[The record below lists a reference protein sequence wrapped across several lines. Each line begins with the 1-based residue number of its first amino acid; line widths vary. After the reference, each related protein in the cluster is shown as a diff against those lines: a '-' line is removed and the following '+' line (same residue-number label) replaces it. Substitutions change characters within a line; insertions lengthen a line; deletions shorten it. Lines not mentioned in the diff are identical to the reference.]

1 MGKRI
6 VLGMLIAFSLML
18 PVYGHLSGAFADFLA
33 IVHDRSTLDQLTGEM
48 EETRRQIEELQ
59 PEVDDLKV
67 RFKDQQHTAV
77 EQLQLYA
84 DSGLDVWLSMMQDG
98 DDAADLLGSQWLMER
113 GINSYLEGLNGL
125 YLQYQQLNAQK
136 ESLEGHEELLSVIEF
151 NLQAR
156 DQYLSDNA
164 GLPLEQIANYLDI
177 DWVSE
182 VEYPLIDEL
191 KRDQQL
197 IDSRL
202 EDWFGSSQ
210 ENLLEEAWLNKQS
223 ELRYFFRKDHIYVEY
238 KIEEGHVILLGQLL
252 QDQDGKSAG
261 LVFEAGFYNGFY
273 LPEELLEELD
283 GFRIDYSAAG
293 KLNGT
298 EHPYFTQKDGALELH
313 RK

>member
-6 VLGMLIAFSLML
+6 VLGMIVAFSVML
-18 PVYGHLSGAFADFLA
+18 PVYGHLTGAFADFLA
-33 IVHDRSTLDQLTGEM
+33 IVHDRSTIDQLIEEM
-48 EETRRQIEELQ
+48 EETRQQIEELE
-59 PEVDDLKV
+59 PEVDALEES
-67 RFKDQQHTAV
+67 FKDQQQIAV

-84 DSGLDVWLSMMQDG
+84 DSGLDVWLSMMEDG

-113 GINSYLEGLNGL
+113 GINAYLEGLNGL
-125 YLQYQQLNAQK
+125 YLHYQQLNAQK
-136 ESLEGHEELLSVIEF
+136 ESLEGHEELLSVIEQ

-177 DWVSE
+177 DWVSDM
-182 VEYPLIDEL
+182 EYPLIDEL
-191 KRDQQL
+191 QKDQQL
-197 IDSRL
+197 IDSGL
-202 EDWFGSSQ
+202 EDWYASSR
-210 ENLLEEAWLNKQS
+210 EETLEETWLNGQS
-223 ELRYFFRKDHIYVEY
+223 NLRYFFRKDHIYVEY

-252 QDQDGKSAG
+252 QDQDGKSAS

-273 LPEELLEELD
+273 LPEVLLEELV
-283 GFRIDYSAAG
+283 GFRVDYSAAG

-298 EHPYFTQKDGALELH
+298 EYPYFTQTDGALELH

>member
-6 VLGMLIAFSLML
+6 VVGMLIAFSFML

-59 PEVDDLKV
+59 PEVDDLEV

-191 KRDQQL
+191 KRDRQL

-298 EHPYFTQKDGALELH
+298 EHPYFTQKDGTLELH

>member
-6 VLGMLIAFSLML
+6 VVGMLIAFSFML

-59 PEVDDLKV
+59 PEVDDLEV

-156 DQYLSDNA
+156 
-164 GLPLEQIANYLDI
+164 
-177 DWVSE
+177 
-182 VEYPLIDEL
+182 
-191 KRDQQL
+191 
-197 IDSRL
+197 
-202 EDWFGSSQ
+202 
-210 ENLLEEAWLNKQS
+210 
-223 ELRYFFRKDHIYVEY
+223 
-238 KIEEGHVILLGQLL
+238 
-252 QDQDGKSAG
+252 
-261 LVFEAGFYNGFY
+261 
-273 LPEELLEELD
+273 
-283 GFRIDYSAAG
+283 
-293 KLNGT
+293 
-298 EHPYFTQKDGALELH
+298 
-313 RK
+313 

>member
-6 VLGMLIAFSLML
+6 VIGLICAFLFML
-18 PVYGHLSGAFADFLA
+18 PVYGHLTGAFADFLA

-48 EETRRQIEELQ
+48 EETRRQIEEME
-59 PEVDDLKV
+59 PEVEELEV
-67 RFKDQQHTAV
+67 RFKGHQQTAV

-84 DSGLDVWLSMMQDG
+84 DSGLDVWLAMMEDG
-98 DDAADLLGSQWLMER
+98 NDAADLLGSQWLMER
-113 GINSYLEGLNGL
+113 GIQSYLEGLNGL
-125 YLQYQQLNAQK
+125 YLQYRQLNAQK
-136 ESLEGHEELLSVIEF
+136 QSLEGHVELLAVIEF

-182 VEYPLIDEL
+182 VEYPLIDTL
-191 KRDQQL
+191 QQDQQL
-197 IDSRL
+197 IDAHL
-202 EDWFGSSQ
+202 ADWFNVSS
-210 ENLLEEAWLNKQS
+210 ENQLNENWLNSQS

-252 QDQDGKSAG
+252 QDQDGKSAA

-273 LPEELLEELD
+273 LPEELLEELI
-283 GFRIDYSAAG
+283 GF
-293 KLNGT
+293 KLNYSVARKLYGT
-298 EHPYFTQKDGALELH
+298 EHLYFTQKDGALELR

>member
-6 VLGMLIAFSLML
+6 VIGLICAFLFML

-59 PEVDDLKV
+59 PEVDDLEV

-191 KRDQQL
+191 KRDRQL

-298 EHPYFTQKDGALELH
+298 EHPYFTQKDGTLELH

>member
-6 VLGMLIAFSLML
+6 VVGMLIAFSFML

-59 PEVDDLKV
+59 PEVDDLEV

-191 KRDQQL
+191 KRDRQL

>member
-6 VLGMLIAFSLML
+6 VVGMLIAFSFML

-59 PEVDDLKV
+59 PEVDDLEV

-191 KRDQQL
+191 KRDRQL

-261 LVFEAGFYNGFY
+261 PVFEAGFYNGFY

-298 EHPYFTQKDGALELH
+298 EHPYFTQKDGTLELH

>member
-6 VLGMLIAFSLML
+6 VMGMLIAFSFML

-59 PEVDDLKV
+59 PEVDDLEV

-84 DSGLDVWLSMMQDG
+84 DSGLDVWLSMMQGG

-210 ENLLEEAWLNKQS
+210 KNHLEEAWLNNQS

-273 LPEELLEELD
+273 LPDELLEELA
-283 GFRIDYSAAG
+283 GFRLDYSATG